1 MARGVTEEDLKG
13 KNARFI
19 TFADSAEFYATIDKV
34 TVF

>member
-1 MARGVTEEDLKG
+1 VARGVTEEDLKG
-13 KNARFI
+13 KNAFI